1 MLGRTDDMAG
11 ETLES
16 AVSYSRPS
24 AFREYA
30 KRIENMLAS
39 ALKNKFGEGALKD
52 QRFIDFMEDLKF
64 SGRVESQKIFLES
77 IDSPVIERLGTA
89 FKFDPIKS
97 MVERTARDAKSVSRG
112 QQYLK
117 EMASFLGIDRTA
129 ELAAHGTMSR
139 ASMLPALAEDASV
152 AASSV
157 LDAAKIASTTI
168 ERPVDR
174 IMFDAGRR
182 PLGRAITTAGR
193 SSTTSKIISGVQTAM
208 KVAGI
213 VK

>member
-1 MLGRTDDMAG
+1 MLGRADDMAG

-16 AVSYSRPS
+16 AVSYSRVGGFK
-24 AFREYA
+24 AYA
-30 KRIENMLAS
+30 KRFEDMLES
-39 ALKNKFGEGALKD
+39 TIKNKFGEEALKD

-77 IDSPVIERLGTA
+77 IDSPVIEKLETA
-89 FKFDPIKS
+89 FNFNPIKS
-97 MVERTARDAKSVSRG
+97 MIEKTVRSVKPVKG
-112 QQYLK
+112 QRYLK
-117 EMASFLGIDRTA
+117 EMAGLLGINRTA
-129 ELAAHGTMSR
+129 ELAAHETMTKT
-139 ASMLPALAEDASV
+139 SMLPALVEDASV

-157 LDAAKIASTTI
+157 LDAAVIGSTTI

-174 IMFDAGRR
+174 IVFGAGRK

>member
-1 MLGRTDDMAG
+1 MAG

-16 AVSYSRPS
+16 AVSYSGAGS
-24 AFREYA
+24 FKAYA
-30 KRIENMLAS
+30 KRFEDMLES
-39 ALKNKFGEGALKD
+39 TIKDKFGEGALKD

-64 SGRVESQKIFLES
+64 SGRVEPQKIFLES
-77 IDSPVIERLGTA
+77 IDSPVIEKLGTA
-89 FKFDPIKS
+89 FQFNPIKS
-97 MVERTARDAKSVSRG
+97 MIEKTARNVKPVKG
-112 QQYLK
+112 QRYLK
-117 EMASFLGIDRTA
+117 EMAGLLGIDRTA

-174 IMFDAGRR
+174 IVFGAGRR
-182 PLGRAITTAGR
+182 PLGRAITAAGK